1 MARVGK
7 HKPSANTALHWTD
20 RDAALRKHLLEL
32 LDGGQAHA
40 TFDQAVNGLAPE
52 LRGGKL
58 ECGEEV
64 APYTAWQLLE
74 HLRIAQW
81 DILEFSRNS
90 RHISPEWPSG
100 YWPHSAKPP
109 DPRSWAKSVAAF
121 KSDLQ
126 EMKELVA
133 NPATDLHAPIPH
145 GDGQTILRE
154 ALLLA
159 DHNAYHIGELVLLR
173 KLLSAWK
180 R

>member
-1 MARVGK
+1 MAHR
-7 HKPSANTALHWTD
+7 KPSKPPAKSAATQID
-20 RDAALRKHLLEL
+20 DAALRKHLIAL

-40 TFDQAVNGLAPE
+40 TFDQAVADFPAE
-52 LRGGKL
+52 LRGRKL
-58 ECGEEV
+58 EVGDDL

-81 DILEFSRNS
+81 DILQFSRNPK
-90 RHISPEWPSG
+90 HISPEWPSG

-109 DPRSWAKSVAAF
+109 DPRSWTKSVQSFRA
-121 KSDLQ
+121 DLQ
-126 EMKELVA
+126 EMKDLIA
-133 NPATDLHAPIPH
+133 DPSTDLYAPIPH

-154 ALLLA
+154 ALLVA

-173 KLLSAWK
+173 KLLGAWK